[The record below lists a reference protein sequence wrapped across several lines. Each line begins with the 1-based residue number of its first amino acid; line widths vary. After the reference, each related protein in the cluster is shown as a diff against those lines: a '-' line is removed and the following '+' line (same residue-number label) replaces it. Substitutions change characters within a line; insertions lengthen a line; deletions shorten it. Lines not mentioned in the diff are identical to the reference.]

1 MAELRTTT
9 YEAYDSTL
17 DKDKKY
23 KGLHKN
29 RRTQIEK
36 KRYDKMN
43 KLNRQELALQKLQS
57 DEFENTL
64 RRFYK
69 GGVQETAI
77 IQAGGRP
84 IEEWTKQEL
93 IETFYADRIWAEWN
107 TVGIGADVTQV
118 LTKDQQYKGDWA
130 EMTQLYADLPY
141 WGRGSGVPL
150 YKWLYHFTPAL
161 IADPI
166 NLFTLGAGKI
176 VAQQGA
182 KTVLK
187 EVSKKAFVKNATI
200 RAGAK
205 IAGAEAAVGA
215 TVGAGADALRQS
227 AEIDANLMTDYNI
240 TRTLR
245 AGLFGGVAQGILG
258 GAIGAWSAKGKAG
271 KFYDK
276 GDGFKGDLDRDIGS
290 AGTNADKTWSGE
302 SGKNVSKSGQTT
314 LKMVVGSKVR
324 TADRGNIGQVILMD
338 GNKIKVSFV
347 SPDGAKATKTFKK
360 SDLETLTGEKIS
372 AVDEITVDNTILPKE
387 LSGAKPT
394 YNYGNRQIE
403 LNFDNDIAKALYIV
417 GGKGESA
424 SHKAYIEFLEKA
436 GVKDIAKKAQAIRE
450 SIKAQAK
457 GGSDTAKVSA
467 DIPKQKPKS
476 SSEIPIT
483 EKVSEGQTISNK
495 ADDIKR
501 KTPILNLSK
510 FGTGEGEDAAVKEL
524 VKGIKKL
531 VKDGSIDTNVRKGL
545 LEQIF
550 QKAQLK
556 LKDVNA
562 LAKELDLITAISP
575 ELAPTI
581 TAGRMNLLNKAKE
594 VAEIRKLV
602 DEAID
607 PNEKLIL
614 ADKLQGALNEK
625 LKLLQEHLVRVRGV
639 SDALQS
645 QKLEVKLTDAD
656 KLRMEFDE
664 ALAEV
669 MPKMLEEISSI
680 KSSAKKLEAL
690 DNLAKL
696 SENDEVMRK
705 VIREVNRKKKT
716 KQVKWTDA
724 LNEYATA
731 NILGDLTTHEV
742 NLTSAAIRFQIGY
755 INDFFSGLV
764 SMAGGNWKR
773 GYNQMQ
779 MAGDLFAAQFMFFR
793 TSWKKAG
800 LSWKANRSIGD
811 TIEHQFDGKQTRNME
826 TFLKQLRESDS
837 RFKKFMAMNATPLA
851 KFAFITLRGLQA
863 GDTLMKNM
871 FNRAQRVANVNQ
883 RMRMFY
889 PELWKT
895 RKIGDKKKAVAN
907 DEAIISV
914 KERIRFEEAKL
925 TDTNLKPKAQAK
937 IQKGIDKLNK
947 ELSKLNAN
955 KQKLTDFQQ
964 KWNELYFQYEDEFG
978 NFRSTASFNKLETAT
993 LDDLTKSMANDPQY
1007 RARENSFTQNMRNE
1021 MLDKNQFFPDQQQ
1034 SKLNVGNTLLKM
1046 AQSQPLLRV
1055 LTGLHFVKTPVN
1067 LLKYGWQMTPIL
1079 NRLNMEFN
1087 AMRSASDPIVR
1098 SKAQGIQATGAL
1110 VYAIAGYAAFNGMIT
1125 GWDEKDPKH
1134 RFALKYMK
1142 DGKMRYVSLKRYFPL
1157 TIPFMVM
1164 ASIADA
1170 TKKMGHMWEDPL
1182 YSQEQGMMIDMMRHF
1197 AGSSFS
1203 LWSHIF
1209 ASNLMTQDFFKLM
1222 ALVSDTD
1229 VSGEEGEVQVDTL
1242 AKHFSRQTSKLI
1254 PMATQWRWQNKVLG
1268 DAEAELINMKDHL
1281 IQSSPHELLKFVNE
1295 KSGANLD
1302 VLNFG
1307 NALSPKKDMF
1317 GNNYPVPKGLFLGA
1331 FQDPLT
1337 YYTGISTNMVNSK
1350 GEKIVFS
1357 ERGQAILESL
1367 NVNWRAPIHTI
1378 DVGLANR
1385 LNMKK
1390 AKFIDFAKNKHFKM
1404 EDLDIPEGATMWT
1417 VMNELKG
1424 KVKMRV
1430 NGKLMTLNETIYY
1443 MIEDKTSEF
1452 NKYYRGNPMVRG
1464 KYFGDE
1470 FIKDIIRDY
1479 EKLARDFM
1487 LQHAVIEYKGRVLNI
1502 NEDKGFADKIENE
1515 FMKKEK
1521 IRNKS
1526 ILNELTQ

>member
-1 MAELRTTT
+1 MAELRTNT
-9 YEAYDSTL
+9 YDAYDATL

-36 KRYDKMN
+36 RKYDKM
-43 KLNRQELALQKLQS
+43 KKQERTHLALQKLQS
-57 DEFENTL
+57 DEFETTL

-69 GGVQETAI
+69 GGIQDTAVQKM
-77 IQAGGRP
+77 GGKP
-84 IEEWTKQEL
+84 IEEWTKAEL
-93 IETFYADRIWAEWN
+93 IETFYKDRIWAEWN
-107 TVGIGADVTQV
+107 TVGIGADVGQV
-118 LTKDQQYKGDWA
+118 LNKDQQYKGDWA

-141 WGRGSGVPL
+141 FGGDTIGFG
-150 YKWLYHFTPAL
+150 KWAMDFVPAL

-182 KTVLK
+182 KTVMK
-187 EVSKKAFVKNATI
+187 EVAKKQFVKSATV
-200 RAGAK
+200 RAGVK
-205 IAGAEAAVGA
+205 IGATEAAVGG
-215 TVGAGADALRQS
+215 TVGMGADALRQS
-227 AEIDANLMTDYNI
+227 AEIDANLMSDYNV
-240 TRTLR
+240 TRTLQ
-245 AGLFGGVAQGILG
+245 AGLFGGLAQGVLG
-258 GAIGAWSAKGKAG
+258 GSLGAWSAKGKAG

-276 GDGFKGDLDRDIGS
+276 GDGFKGDLSRDVGNGGS
-290 AGTNADKTWSGE
+290 TADTTWSGE
-302 SGKNVSKSGQTT
+302 SGTNTKQSGQTT
-314 LKMVVGSKVR
+314 LKMVVGSQVR
-324 TADRGNIGQVILMD
+324 AGDRGNIGQVILMD

-347 SPDGAKATKTFKK
+347 SPEGARATKTFKK

-372 AVDEITVDNTILPKE
+372 AVDEIVDNTILPKE
-387 LSGAKPT
+387 LKNAKPT
-394 YNYGNRQIE
+394 YNYGDRSIE
-403 LNFDNDIAKALYIV
+403 LTFDNDIAKALYIV
-417 GGKGESA
+417 GGKGKSA
-424 SHKAYIEFLEKA
+424 SHDAYMDFLKKA
-436 GVKDIAKKAQAIRE
+436 GVKNIAKKSQAIRD
-450 SIKAQAK
+450 SIKSQVK

-476 SSEIPIT
+476 SSEIPT
-483 EKVSEGQTISNK
+483 SEKVSEGQTINNK
-495 ADDIKR
+495 VDDIKR

-510 FGTGEGEDAAVKEL
+510 FGQGKGEDAAVKEL
-524 VKGIKKL
+524 VKGINKL
-531 VKDGSIDTNVRKGL
+531 VKDGSIDTKVRVGL

-550 QKAQLK
+550 EKAQLK
-556 LKDVNA
+556 LKDVTA

-575 ELAPTI
+575 ELAPAI

-607 PNEKLIL
+607 PDEKLIL
-614 ADKLQGALNEK
+614 ADKLQGALDEK
-625 LKLLQEHLVRVRGV
+625 LALLLDHLKRVRGV

-669 MPKMLEEISSI
+669 MPKMLDEIKAI
-680 KSSAKKLEAL
+680 KNPAKKLEATN
-690 DNLAKL
+690 NLAKL

-716 KQVKWTDA
+716 KQVRWTDA

-742 NLTSAAIRFQIGY
+742 NLTSALVRFQIGY
-755 INDFFSGLV
+755 INDFFSGV
-764 SMAGGNWKR
+764 VNMAGGNFKK

-779 MAGDLFAAQFMFFR
+779 MAGDIFASQFMFFR
-793 TSWKKAG
+793 TAMKKAS

-826 TFLKQLRESDS
+826 TFLKQMRESDS
-837 RFKKFMAMNATPLA
+837 RFKRFMALNATPIA
-851 KFAFITLRGLQA
+851 KFSFITLRGLQA

-871 FNRAQRVANVNQ
+871 FQRAQRVANVNQ
-883 RMRMFY
+883 RMRTFY
-889 PELWKT
+889 PELWKS

-907 DEAIISV
+907 DEAIISL
-914 KERIRFEEAKL
+914 KENIRFEEAKL
-925 TDTNLKPKAQAK
+925 TDTNIKPKAQAT
-937 IQKGIDKLNK
+937 IQKKINKLNK
-947 ELSKLNAN
+947 QLTKLNTK
-955 KQKLTDFQQ
+955 KQQLTDFQK

-978 NFRSTASFNKLETAT
+978 NFKSTSTFNSVEAKT
-993 LDDLTKSMANDPQY
+993 LDDLTKSIANDPTY

-1034 SKLNVGNTLLKM
+1034 SKANVGNTLLKM

-1067 LLKYGWQMTPIL
+1067 LLKYGWQMTPIM
-1079 NRLNMEFN
+1079 NRLNMEFLS
-1087 AMRSASDPIVR
+1087 MKRASDPIVR
-1098 SKAQGIQATGAL
+1098 SKAHGIEATGAV

-1142 DGKMRYVSLKRYFPL
+1142 DGKMRYVSLRRYFPL

-1182 YSQEQGMMIDMMRHF
+1182 YSQEQGMMIDMMRHY

-1281 IQSSPHELLKFVNE
+1281 IQSSPHELLSWVN
-1295 KSGANLD
+1295 KNSGANID
-1302 VLNFG
+1302 ALNFG

-1317 GNNYPVPKGLFLGA
+1317 GNDYPVPKGLFLGA

-1337 YYTGISTNMVNSK
+1337 YYTGVSTNMVDSK
-1350 GEKIVFS
+1350 GKEIVFS
-1357 ERGQAILESL
+1357 PRGQEILETL

-1390 AKFIDFAKNKHFKM
+1390 AKFVGFTKNKYFDEKKM
-1404 EDLDIPEGATMWT
+1404 KLPEGATMWT

-1424 KVKMRV
+1424 QVKMRV
-1430 NGKLMTLNETIYY
+1430 NGKMMTLNETIHY

-1464 KYFGDE
+1464 KYVGDE
-1470 FIKDIIRDY
+1470 FIKDIIRNY

-1487 LQHAVIEYKGRVLNI
+1487 LQHAVIDYKGRVMNI
-1502 NEDKGFADKIENE
+1502 NEDKGFADKIEIE

-1521 IRNKS
+1521 LRNKS
-1526 ILNELTQ
+1526 LLNTLTQ